1 MGCHSLLQGIFLSQ
15 GLNPDLLQCRR
26 PGLDPWVGKVP
37 WGREWPPT
45 SAFLPGESHGQRSLA
60 GYRPWGHKESDAN
73 RAYTA
78 TNAQC
83 NFPIETSSPTA
94 NLGKYFHFKFYH
106 LGFVTK
112 SESVSCSVVS
122 DSSETPRSV
131 ACQAPLSMEFSR
143 QEYWSGMSFPFPGDL
158 PDPGIKPGCPAL
170 QAGSLV

>member
-1 MGCHSLLQGIFLSQ
+1 MQEMLRDEGLSLGWGRSPGVGNGSLLQYSCLENSMDRGA
-15 GLNPDLLQCRR
+15 CC
-26 PGLDPWVGKVP
+26 
-37 WGREWPPT
+37 
-45 SAFLPGESHGQRSLA
+45 
-60 GYRPWGHKESDAN
+60 WGHKESDAN

-131 ACQAPLSMEFSR
+131 ACHAPLSMEFSR

-170 QAGSLV
+170 QAGSLVWATFSL